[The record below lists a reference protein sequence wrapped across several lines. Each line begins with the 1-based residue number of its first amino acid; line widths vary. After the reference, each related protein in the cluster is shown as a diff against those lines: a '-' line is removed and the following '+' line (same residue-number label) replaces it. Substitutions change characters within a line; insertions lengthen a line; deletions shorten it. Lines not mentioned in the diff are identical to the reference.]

1 MQYVV
6 KRTGEKVVFDLSKI
20 RNAVARAGKA
30 TGEFDDAEADRLTR
44 IIAAQIP
51 DDIATVEQIQDLVEQ
66 TLMESRHHKTAKSY
80 ILYREQHRKL
90 RDLKRL
96 LDPRETIQKYLDKL
110 DWRVNENS
118 NTSYSLQGLNM
129 HLATSIVSRYWLNEV
144 YPPEVRD
151 AHVNG
156 EMYIHDLGYLAAY
169 CVGWDLK
176 DLLTRGLGGV
186 YGKVESRPA
195 RHFRSALGQMVN
207 FIFTMQGEAAGAQA
221 FSSVDTY
228 LAPFIRKDH
237 LSYDEVKQ
245 AVQEFVFNMNVP
257 TRAGFQSPFSNITL
271 DLHPHGLTAQEAA
284 IIGGQPQQETY
295 ADFQPEMDMFNR
307 AFAEVMLAGDS
318 KGRVFS
324 FPIPTYN
331 VTRDF
336 DWDNPV
342 YDPIFEMTA
351 KFGIPYWS
359 NFVNSDMSPDDARSM
374 CCRLRLDTRE
384 LRKRGGGLFAA
395 NPLTGSIGVVTIDM
409 PRIGYLSHS
418 KEELFD
424 RLGHIMDV
432 ARTSLEIRRKIIES
446 LTAAGLYPYSRHYL
460 DTVKQCHGTYWANH
474 FNTIGINGMNELL
487 LNFAGVA
494 ISDREGQHLALEI
507 MDFMLSKLETFQHE
521 SGQLYNLEATP
532 AESATY
538 VLAKQDKALYPDII
552 VANDEAVRDGADPY
566 YTNST
571 QLPVAFTT
579 DPFEALDLQ
588 DPLQTKYTGGTVV
601 HLFLG
606 ERLDSADQV
615 RQIVR
620 AITSNYHLPYFTLT
634 PTFSICPKH
643 GYVAGNHPY
652 CPRCDDELVIT
663 AQQNASTIE
672 PVSDV
677 TFSLG
682 PRP

>member
-1 MQYVV
+1 MRYVI
-6 KRTGEKVVFDLSKI
+6 KRTGEKVPFDPAKI
-20 RNAVARAGKA
+20 RIAITKAGKA
-30 TGEFDDAEADRLTR
+30 TKELDEAEPERLTR
-44 IIAAQIP
+44 IIVAQIP

-66 TLMESRHHKTAKSY
+66 TLMESRHHKTAKAY

-90 RDLKRL
+90 RDLRTL
-96 LDPRETIQKYLDKL
+96 LDPRETIQKYLEKL

-129 HLATSIVSRYWLNEV
+129 HLATSVVSRYWLNEV

-156 EMYIHDLGYLAAY
+156 DMYVHDLGYLAAY

-176 DLLTRGLGGV
+176 DLLMRGLGGV
-186 YGKVESRPA
+186 YGKVESKPA
-195 RHFRSALGQMVN
+195 KHFRSALGQMVN

-228 LAPFIRKDH
+228 LAPFIRYDH
-237 LSYDEVKQ
+237 LRYDEVKQ

-257 TRAGFQSPFSNITL
+257 TRSGFQSPFSNITL
-271 DLHPHGLTAQEAA
+271 DLHPHGETAREAA
-284 IIGGQPQQETY
+284 ILGGNPLPETY

-331 VTRDF
+331 ITRDF
-336 DWDNPV
+336 DWENPV

-359 NFVNSDMSPDDARSM
+359 NFVNSDMNPDDARSM

-384 LRKRGGGLFAA
+384 LRKRGGGLFAS
-395 NPLTGSIGVVTIDM
+395 NPLTGSIGVVTIDL
-409 PRIGYLSHS
+409 PRIGYLSHT
-418 KEELFD
+418 KEELLD
-424 RLGHIMDV
+424 RLSHVMDT
-432 ARTSLEIRRKIIES
+432 ARTSLEIKRKIIEN

-460 DTVKQCHGTYWANH
+460 KAVKQRNGQYWANH

-487 LNFAGVA
+487 LNFAGVTIA
-494 ISDREGQHLALEI
+494 EPEGQRLALEV
-507 MDFMLSKLETFQHE
+507 MDFMLGKLEEFQHE

-552 VANDEAVRDGADPY
+552 VANEEAVRNGADPY

-571 QLPVAFTT
+571 QLPVAYTT

-588 DPLQTKYTGGTVV
+588 DPLQVKYTGGTVV

-606 ERLDSADQV
+606 ERLESADQAK
-615 RQIVR
+615 QLVR
-620 AITSNYHLPYFTLT
+620 AVTNTYRLPYFTLT

-643 GYVAGNHPY
+643 GYIAGNHPY
-652 CPRCDDELVIT
+652 CPRCDEDLVT
-663 AQQNASTIE
+663 EAEKAAVGPASE
-672 PVSDV
+672 DV
-677 TFSLG
+677 PFATH
-682 PRP
+682 PAI

>member
-1 MQYVV
+1 MRYVI
-6 KRTGEKVVFDLSKI
+6 KRTGEKVPFDQAKI
-20 RNAVARAGKA
+20 RIAIAKAGKA
-30 TGEFDDAEADRLTR
+30 TKEFDDSESERLTR
-44 IIAAQIP
+44 IVVAQIS
-51 DDIATVEQIQDLVEQ
+51 DDIATVEQVQDLVEQ
-66 TLMESRHHKTAKSY
+66 TLMESRHHKTAKAY

-90 RDLKRL
+90 RDLKAL
-96 LDPRETIQKYLDKL
+96 LDPRETIQKYLEKL

-129 HLATSIVSRYWLNEV
+129 HLATSVVSRYWLNEI

-151 AHVNG
+151 AHVSG
-156 EMYIHDLGYLAAY
+156 DMYIHDLGYLAAY

-176 DLLTRGLGGV
+176 DLLIRGLGGV

-228 LAPFIRKDH
+228 LAPFIRYDH
-237 LSYDEVKQ
+237 LTYSEVKQ

-257 TRAGFQSPFSNITL
+257 TRSGFQSPFSNITL
-271 DLHPHGLTAQEAA
+271 DLHPHGQTAHEAA
-284 IIGGQPQQETY
+284 IIGGQPMPETY
-295 ADFQPEMDMFNR
+295 AEFQPEMDLFNR

-331 VTRDF
+331 ITKDF
-336 DWDNPV
+336 DWDNPN

-359 NFVNSDMSPDDARSM
+359 NFVNSDMDPDDARSM

-384 LRKRGGGLFAA
+384 LRKRGGGLFAS
-395 NPLTGSIGVVTIDM
+395 NPLTGSIGVVTIDL

-418 KEELFD
+418 NEELFE
-424 RLGHIMDV
+424 RLGHVMDL
-432 ARTSLEIRRKIIES
+432 ARTSLEIKRKVIET
-446 LTAAGLYPYSRHYL
+446 LTGAGLYPYSRHYL
-460 DTVKQCHGTYWANH
+460 DAVKQRNGAYWSNH

-487 LNFAGVA
+487 LNFKGVTIA
-494 ISDREGQHLALEI
+494 DPEGQHMALDI
-507 MDFMLSKLETFQHE
+507 MDYMLGRLKEFQHE

-538 VLAKQDKALYPDII
+538 VLAKQDKALYPDIV
-552 VANDEAVRDGADPY
+552 VANNEAVAGGADPY

-571 QLPVAFTT
+571 QLPVGYTT

-588 DPLQTKYTGGTVV
+588 DPLQVKYTGGTVV

-606 ERLDSADQV
+606 ERLESADQAKRLV
-615 RQIVR
+615 HAV
-620 AITSNYHLPYFTLT
+620 TDNYRLSYFTLT
-634 PTFSICPKH
+634 PTFSICPRH
-643 GYVAGNHPY
+643 GYIAGNHPF
-652 CPRCDDELVIT
+652 CPKCDEELI
-663 AQQNASTIE
+663 AAAHSENKEA
-672 PVSDV
+672 
-677 TFSLG
+677 
-682 PRP
+682 

>member
-1 MQYVV
+1 MRYVI
-6 KRTGEKVVFDLSKI
+6 KRTGEKVPFDQAKI
-20 RNAVARAGKA
+20 RIAITKAGKA
-30 TGEFDDAEADRLTR
+30 TKEFDETEPERLTR
-44 IIAAQIP
+44 IIVAQIP

-66 TLMESRHHKTAKSY
+66 TLMESRHHQTAKAY

-90 RDLKRL
+90 RDLKTL
-96 LDPRETIQKYLDKL
+96 LDPRETIQKYLEKL

-129 HLATSIVSRYWLNEV
+129 HLATSVVSRYWLNEV

-156 EMYIHDLGYLAAY
+156 DMYVHDLGYLAAY

-176 DLLTRGLGGV
+176 DLLLRGLGGV
-186 YGKVESRPA
+186 YGKVESKPA
-195 RHFRSALGQMVN
+195 KHFRSALGQMVN

-228 LAPFIRKDH
+228 LAPFIRYDR
-237 LSYDEVKQ
+237 LRYDEVKQ

-257 TRAGFQSPFSNITL
+257 TRSGFQSPFSNITL
-271 DLHPHGLTAQEAA
+271 DLRPHGATAGEAA
-284 IIGGQPQQETY
+284 IIGGKPVPETY

-307 AFAEVMLAGDS
+307 AFAEVMLAGDA

-331 VTRDF
+331 ITKDF
-336 DWDNPV
+336 DWQNPV

-359 NFVNSDMSPDDARSM
+359 NFVNSDMDPDDARSM
-374 CCRLRLDTRE
+374 CCRLRIDTRE
-384 LRKRGGGLFAA
+384 LRKRGGGLFAS
-395 NPLTGSIGVVTIDM
+395 NPLTGSIGVVTIDL

-418 KEELFD
+418 KDELFE
-424 RLGHIMDV
+424 RLSHVMDV
-432 ARTSLEIRRKIIES
+432 ARTSLEIKRKIIEN

-460 DTVKQCHGTYWANH
+460 DAVKQCNGFYWANH

-487 LNFAGVA
+487 LNFASVTIA
-494 ISDREGQHLALEI
+494 EPDGQRLALEI
-507 MDFMLSKLETFQHE
+507 MDFMLGKLEEFQHE

-538 VLAKQDKALYPDII
+538 VLAKQDKALYPDIL
-552 VANDEAVRDGADPY
+552 VANEEAVKNGADPY

-571 QLPVAFTT
+571 QLPVTYTT

-588 DPLQTKYTGGTVV
+588 DPLQVKYTGGTVV

-606 ERLDSADQV
+606 ERLESADQAK
-615 RQIVR
+615 QLVR
-620 AITSNYHLPYFTLT
+620 AVTNSYRLPYFTLT

-643 GYVAGNHPY
+643 GYINGNHPF
-652 CPRCDDELVIT
+652 CPKCDEELVVE
-663 AQQNASTIE
+663 AQKVAAGPASG
-672 PVSDV
+672 DV
-677 TFSLG
+677 PFAT
-682 PRP
+682 RPES

>member
-1 MQYVV
+1 MRYVI
-6 KRTGEKVVFDLSKI
+6 KRTGEKVEFDPAKI
-20 RNAVARAGKA
+20 HAAIAKAGKA
-30 TGEFDDAEADRLTR
+30 TKEFDEAEADRLTR
-44 IIAAQIP
+44 IIVAQIP

-66 TLMESRHHKTAKSY
+66 TLMESRHHKTAKAY

-90 RDLKRL
+90 RDLKTL
-96 LDPRETIQKYLDKL
+96 LDPRETIQKYLEKL

-129 HLATSIVSRYWLNEV
+129 HLATSVVSRYWLNEV

-151 AHVNG
+151 AHVG
-156 EMYIHDLGYLAAY
+156 GDLYIHDLGYLAAY

-176 DLLTRGLGGV
+176 DLLLRGLGGV
-186 YGKVESRPA
+186 YGKVESKPA
-195 RHFRSALGQMVN
+195 KHFRSALGQMVN

-228 LAPFIRKDH
+228 LAPFIRNDH
-237 LSYDEVKQ
+237 LRYDEVKQ

-257 TRAGFQSPFSNITL
+257 TRSGFQSPFSNITL
-271 DLHPHGLTAQEAA
+271 DLKPHGATAGEQA
-284 IIGGQPQQETY
+284 IIGGQPIDETY
-295 ADFQPEMDMFNR
+295 AEFQPEMDMFNR

-331 VTRDF
+331 ITRDF
-336 DWDNPV
+336 DWANPV

-359 NFVNSDMSPDDARSM
+359 NFVNSDMSPDDTRSM

-384 LRKRGGGLFAA
+384 LQKRGGGLFAA
-395 NPLTGSIGVVTIDM
+395 NPLTGSIGVVTIDL
-409 PRIGYLSHS
+409 PRIGYLSRS
-418 KEELFD
+418 KGELLE
-424 RLGHIMDV
+424 RLSHVMDV
-432 ARTSLEIRRKIIES
+432 ARTSLEIKRKIIEN

-460 DTVKQCHGTYWANH
+460 DGVKERNGTYWANH

-487 LNFAGVA
+487 LNFAGVTIA
-494 ISDREGQHLALEI
+494 DPEGQQLALEI
-507 MDFMLSKLETFQHE
+507 MDFMLSRLEQFQHE
-521 SGQLYNLEATP
+521 SGQLYNLEASP

-538 VLAKQDKALYPDII
+538 VLAKQDKALYPDIL
-552 VANDEAVRDGADPY
+552 VANEGAFRDGADPY

-571 QLPVAFTT
+571 QLPVGYTT
-579 DPFEALDLQ
+579 DAFEALDLQ
-588 DPLQTKYTGGTVV
+588 DPIQTKYTGGTVL

-606 ERLDSADQV
+606 ERLESADQAKQLV
-615 RQIVR
+615 QAV
-620 AITSNYHLPYFTLT
+620 TSSYRLPYFTLT

-643 GYVAGNHPY
+643 GYIAGNHPF
-652 CPRCDDELVIT
+652 CPLCDEELIAE
-663 AQQNASTIE
+663 AQNSAAH
-672 PVSDV
+672 PVSKDIPFA
-677 TFSLG
+677 TG
-682 PRP
+682 RER

>member
-1 MQYVV
+1 MRYVI
-6 KRTGEKVVFDLSKI
+6 KRTGEKVPFDPAKI
-20 RNAVARAGKA
+20 RIAIMKAGKA
-30 TGEFDDAEADRLTR
+30 TEELDEAEPERLTR

-66 TLMESRHHKTAKSY
+66 TLMESRHHKTAKAY

-90 RDLKRL
+90 RDLRTL
-96 LDPRETIQKYLDKL
+96 LDPRETIQKYLEKL

-129 HLATSIVSRYWLNEV
+129 HLATSVVSRYWLNEV

-156 EMYIHDLGYLAAY
+156 DMYVHDLGYLAAY

-176 DLLTRGLGGV
+176 DLLMRGLGGV
-186 YGKVESRPA
+186 YGKVESKPA
-195 RHFRSALGQMVN
+195 KHFRSALGQMVN

-228 LAPFIRKDH
+228 LAPFIRYDH
-237 LSYDEVKQ
+237 LRYDEVKQ

-257 TRAGFQSPFSNITL
+257 TRSGFQSPFSNITL
-271 DLHPHGLTAQEAA
+271 DLHPHGETAREAA
-284 IIGGQPQQETY
+284 ILGGEPLPETY

-331 VTRDF
+331 ITRDF
-336 DWDNPV
+336 DWENPV

-359 NFVNSDMSPDDARSM
+359 NFVNSDMNPDDARSM

-384 LRKRGGGLFAA
+384 LRKRGGGLFAS
-395 NPLTGSIGVVTIDM
+395 NPLTGSIGVVTVDL
-409 PRIGYLSHS
+409 PRIGYLSHT
-418 KEELFD
+418 KEELLD
-424 RLGHIMDV
+424 RLSHVMNT
-432 ARTSLEIRRKIIES
+432 ARTSLEIKRKIIEN

-460 DTVKQCHGTYWANH
+460 DGVKQRNGQYWANH
-474 FNTIGINGMNELL
+474 FNTIGVNGMNELL
-487 LNFAGVA
+487 LNFAGVT
-494 ISDREGQHLALEI
+494 IGDSEGQRLALEI
-507 MDFMLSKLETFQHE
+507 MDFMLDKLEEFQHE

-552 VANDEAVRDGADPY
+552 VANEEAVRDGADPY

-571 QLPVAFTT
+571 QLPVAYTT

-588 DPLQTKYTGGTVV
+588 DPLQVKYTGGTVV

-606 ERLDSADQV
+606 ERLESADQAK
-615 RQIVR
+615 QLVR
-620 AITSNYHLPYFTLT
+620 AVTNSYRLPYFTLT

-643 GYVAGNHPY
+643 GYIAGGHPF
-652 CPRCDDELVIT
+652 CPRCDENLV
-663 AQQNASTIE
+663 AEVQKAALGSTSE
-672 PVSDV
+672 DV
-677 TFSLG
+677 PFATH
-682 PRP
+682 PET

>member
-1 MQYVV
+1 MRYVI
-6 KRTGEKVVFDLSKI
+6 KRTGEKVPFDPAKI
-20 RNAVARAGKA
+20 RIAITKAGKA
-30 TGEFDDAEADRLTR
+30 TEELGEAEPERLTR
-44 IIAAQIP
+44 IIVAQIP

-66 TLMESRHHKTAKSY
+66 TLMESRHHKTAKAY

-90 RDLKRL
+90 RDLRTL
-96 LDPRETIQKYLDKL
+96 LDPRETIQKYLEKL

-129 HLATSIVSRYWLNEV
+129 HLATSVVSRYWLNEV

-156 EMYIHDLGYLAAY
+156 DLYIHDLGYLAAY

-176 DLLTRGLGGV
+176 DLLMRGLGGV
-186 YGKVESRPA
+186 YGKVESKPA
-195 RHFRSALGQMVN
+195 KHFRSALGQMVN

-228 LAPFIRKDH
+228 LAPFIRYDH
-237 LSYDEVKQ
+237 LRYDEVKQ

-257 TRAGFQSPFSNITL
+257 TRSGFQSPFSNITL
-271 DLHPHGLTAQEAA
+271 DLHPHGATAREAA
-284 IIGGQPQQETY
+284 ILGGEPLPETY

-331 VTRDF
+331 ITRDF
-336 DWDNPV
+336 DWENPV

-359 NFVNSDMSPDDARSM
+359 NFVNSDMNPDDARSM

-384 LRKRGGGLFAA
+384 LRKRGGGLFAS
-395 NPLTGSIGVVTIDM
+395 NPLTGSIGVVTVDL
-409 PRIGYLSHS
+409 PRIGYLSHT
-418 KEELFD
+418 KEELLD
-424 RLGHIMDV
+424 RLAHVMDV
-432 ARTSLEIRRKIIES
+432 ARTSLEIKRKIIEN

-460 DTVKQCHGTYWANH
+460 DAVKQRNGQYWANH

-487 LNFAGVA
+487 LNFAGVTIGDA
-494 ISDREGQHLALEI
+494 EGQRLALEI
-507 MDFMLSKLETFQHE
+507 MDFMLGKLEEFQHE

-552 VANDEAVRDGADPY
+552 VANEEAVRGGADPY

-571 QLPVAFTT
+571 QLPVAYTT

-588 DPLQTKYTGGTVV
+588 DPLQVKYTGGTVV

-606 ERLDSADQV
+606 ERLESADQAK
-615 RQIVR
+615 QLVR
-620 AITSNYHLPYFTLT
+620 AVTNSYRLPYFTLT

-643 GYVAGNHPY
+643 GYIAGNHPY
-652 CPRCDDELVIT
+652 CPRCDEDLVAE
-663 AQQNASTIE
+663 AQKAASGSTSE
-672 PVSDV
+672 DV
-677 TFSLG
+677 PFAT
-682 PRP
+682 RPDI

>member
-1 MQYVV
+1 MRYVI
-6 KRTGEKVVFDLSKI
+6 KRTGEKVPFDQAKI
-20 RNAVARAGKA
+20 CIAITKAGKA
-30 TGEFDDAEADRLTR
+30 TKEFDETEPERLTR
-44 IIAAQIP
+44 IIVAQIP

-66 TLMESRHHKTAKSY
+66 TLMESRHHKTAKAY

-90 RDLKRL
+90 RDLKTL
-96 LDPRETIQKYLDKL
+96 LDPRATIQKYLEKL

-129 HLATSIVSRYWLNEV
+129 HLATSVVSRYWLNEV

-156 EMYIHDLGYLAAY
+156 DMYVHDLGYLAAY

-176 DLLTRGLGGV
+176 DLLLRGLGGV
-186 YGKVESRPA
+186 YGKVESKPA
-195 RHFRSALGQMVN
+195 KHFRSALGQMVN

-228 LAPFIRKDH
+228 LAPFIRYDR
-237 LSYDEVKQ
+237 LRYDEVKQ

-257 TRAGFQSPFSNITL
+257 TRSGFQSPFSNITL
-271 DLHPHGLTAQEAA
+271 DLRPHGATASEAA
-284 IIGGQPQQETY
+284 IIGGKPVPETY

-307 AFAEVMLAGDS
+307 AFAEVMLAGDA

-331 VTRDF
+331 ITKDF
-336 DWDNPV
+336 DWENPV

-359 NFVNSDMSPDDARSM
+359 NFVNSDMDPDDARSM

-384 LRKRGGGLFAA
+384 LRKRGGGLFAS
-395 NPLTGSIGVVTIDM
+395 NPLTGSIGVVTIDL

-418 KEELFD
+418 KDELFD
-424 RLGHIMDV
+424 RLSRVMDV
-432 ARTSLEIRRKIIES
+432 ARTSLEIKRKIIEN

-460 DTVKQCHGTYWANH
+460 DAVKQCNGFYWANH

-487 LNFAGVA
+487 LNFASVTIAEPDG
-494 ISDREGQHLALEI
+494 RRLALEI
-507 MDFMLSKLETFQHE
+507 MDFMLGRLEEFQHE

-538 VLAKQDKALYPDII
+538 VLAKQDKALYPDIL
-552 VANDEAVRDGADPY
+552 VANEEAVKNGGDPY

-571 QLPVAFTT
+571 QLPVAYTT

-588 DPLQTKYTGGTVV
+588 DPLQVKYTGGTVV

-606 ERLDSADQV
+606 ERLESADQAK
-615 RQIVR
+615 QLVR
-620 AITSNYHLPYFTLT
+620 AVTNSYRLPYFTLT

-643 GYVAGNHPY
+643 GYINGNHPF
-652 CPRCDDELVIT
+652 CPKCDEELVVE
-663 AQQNASTIE
+663 AQKVAAGPASGD
-672 PVSDV
+672 VSFA
-677 TFSLG
+677 THPES
-682 PRP
+682 

>member
-1 MQYVV
+1 MRYVI
-6 KRTGEKVVFDLSKI
+6 KRTGQKVPFDQDKI
-20 RNAVARAGKA
+20 RIAITKASRA
-30 TGEFDDAEADRLTR
+30 TNEFDDAEAERLTR
-44 IIAAQIP
+44 IIVVQIP

-66 TLMESRHHKTAKSY
+66 TLMESRHHKTAKAY

-90 RDLKRL
+90 RDLKSL
-96 LDPRETIQKYLDKL
+96 LDPRETIQKYLEKL

-129 HLATSIVSRYWLNEV
+129 HLATSVVSRYWLNEV

-156 EMYIHDLGYLAAY
+156 DLYIHDLGYLAAY

-176 DLLTRGLGGV
+176 DLLMRGLGGV
-186 YGKVESRPA
+186 YGKVESKPA

-228 LAPFIRKDH
+228 LAPFIRYDG
-237 LSYDEVKQ
+237 LGYDEVKQ

-257 TRAGFQSPFSNITL
+257 TRSGFQSPFSNITL
-271 DLHPHGLTAQEAA
+271 DLKPHGATAGEQS
-284 IIGGQPQQETY
+284 IVGGRAVPETY

-318 KGRVFS
+318 RGRVFS

-331 VTRDF
+331 ITRDF
-336 DWDNPV
+336 DWENPV

-374 CCRLRLDTRE
+374 CCRLRLDTRQ
-384 LRKRGGGLFAA
+384 LQKRGGGLFAA
-395 NPLTGSIGVVTIDM
+395 NPLTGSIGVVTIDL

-418 KEELFD
+418 KEELFE
-424 RLGHIMDV
+424 RLSHIMDV
-432 ARTSLEIRRKIIES
+432 ARTSLEIKRKIIEN

-460 DTVKQCHGTYWANH
+460 DAVKERNGAYWANH
-474 FNTIGINGMNELL
+474 FNTIGLNGMNELL
-487 LNFAGVA
+487 LNFSGVSIA
-494 ISDREGQHLALEI
+494 QPDGQHLALEL
-507 MDFMLSKLETFQHE
+507 MDFMLGRLEEFQHE

-538 VLAKQDKALYPDII
+538 VLAKQDKALYPDIV
-552 VANDEAVRDGADPY
+552 VANEEAFQSGADPY

-571 QLPVAFTT
+571 QLPVGYTT

-588 DPLQTKYTGGTVV
+588 DPLQVKYTGGTVV

-606 ERLDSADQV
+606 ERLESADQAK
-615 RQIVR
+615 RLVR
-620 AITSNYHLPYFTLT
+620 AVTDNYRLPYFTLT
-634 PTFSICPKH
+634 PTFSICPRH
-643 GYVAGNHPY
+643 GYIAGNHPF
-652 CPRCDDELVIT
+652 CPRCDEELA
-663 AQQNASTIE
+663 AQASTPGPDDVPCLTHVE
-672 PVSDV
+672 P
-677 TFSLG
+677 
-682 PRP
+682 

>member
-1 MQYVV
+1 MRYVI
-6 KRTGEKVVFDLSKI
+6 KRTGEKVPFDQAKI
-20 RNAVARAGKA
+20 RIAITKAGKA
-30 TGEFDDAEADRLTR
+30 TKEFDESEPERLTR
-44 IIAAQIP
+44 IIVAQIP

-66 TLMESRHHKTAKSY
+66 TLMESRHHKTAKAY

-90 RDLKRL
+90 RDLKTL
-96 LDPRETIQKYLDKL
+96 LDPRETIQKYLEKL
-110 DWRVNENS
+110 DWRINENS

-129 HLATSIVSRYWLNEV
+129 HLATSVVSRYWLNEV

-151 AHVNG
+151 AHVG
-156 EMYIHDLGYLAAY
+156 GDMYVHDLGYLAAY

-176 DLLTRGLGGV
+176 DLLLRGLGGV
-186 YGKVESRPA
+186 YGKVESKPA
-195 RHFRSALGQMVN
+195 KHFRSALGQMVN

-228 LAPFIRKDH
+228 LAPFIRYDH
-237 LSYDEVKQ
+237 LRYDEVKQ

-257 TRAGFQSPFSNITL
+257 TRSGFQSPFSNITL
-271 DLHPHGLTAQEAA
+271 DLHPQGATAGEEA
-284 IIGGQPQQETY
+284 IIGGKPVPETY

-307 AFAEVMLAGDS
+307 AFAEVMLAGDA

-331 VTRDF
+331 ITKDF
-336 DWDNPV
+336 DWQNPV

-359 NFVNSDMSPDDARSM
+359 NFVNSDMDPDDARSM

-384 LRKRGGGLFAA
+384 LRKRGGGLFAS
-395 NPLTGSIGVVTIDM
+395 NPLTGSIGVVTIDL

-418 KEELFD
+418 KDELFE
-424 RLGHIMDV
+424 RLSHVMDV
-432 ARTSLEIRRKIIES
+432 ARTSLEIKRKIIEN

-460 DTVKQCHGTYWANH
+460 DAVKQRNGFYWANH

-487 LNFAGVA
+487 LNFAGVTIA
-494 ISDREGQHLALEI
+494 EPVGQRLALEI
-507 MDFMLSKLETFQHE
+507 MDFMLSKLKEFQHE

-538 VLAKQDKALYPDII
+538 VLAKQDKALYPDIL
-552 VANDEAVRDGADPY
+552 VANEEAVKNGADPY

-571 QLPVAFTT
+571 QLPVAYTT

-588 DPLQTKYTGGTVV
+588 DPLQVKYTGGTVV

-606 ERLDSADQV
+606 ERLESADQAKQLV
-615 RQIVR
+615 RSVTNSYR
-620 AITSNYHLPYFTLT
+620 LPYFTLT

-643 GYVAGNHPY
+643 GYIAGNHPF
-652 CPRCDDELVIT
+652 CPKCDEELVVE
-663 AQQNASTIE
+663 AQKVAAS
-672 PVSDV
+672 PASGDV
-677 TFSLG
+677 PFAT
-682 PRP
+682 RPER

>member
-1 MQYVV
+1 MQYVI
-6 KRTGEKVVFDLSKI
+6 KRTGEKVPFDQAKI
-20 RNAVARAGKA
+20 RMAITKAGKA
-30 TGEFDDAEADRLTR
+30 TKELDETEPERLTR
-44 IIAAQIP
+44 IIVAQIV

-66 TLMESRHHKTAKSY
+66 TLMESRHHKTAKAY

-90 RDLKRL
+90 RDLKTL
-96 LDPRETIQKYLDKL
+96 LDPRETIQKYLEKL

-129 HLATSIVSRYWLNEV
+129 HLATSVVSRYWLNEV

-151 AHVNG
+151 AHVSG
-156 EMYIHDLGYLAAY
+156 DMYVHDLGYLAAY

-176 DLLTRGLGGV
+176 DLLLRGLGGV
-186 YGKVESRPA
+186 YGKVESKPA
-195 RHFRSALGQMVN
+195 KHFRSALGQMVN

-228 LAPFIRKDH
+228 LAPFIRYDR
-237 LSYDEVKQ
+237 LRYDEVKQ

-257 TRAGFQSPFSNITL
+257 TRSGFQSPFSNITL
-271 DLHPHGLTAQEAA
+271 DLRPHGATAGEEA
-284 IIGGQPQQETY
+284 IIGGKPVPETY

-307 AFAEVMLAGDS
+307 AFAEVMLAGNA

-331 VTRDF
+331 ITKDF
-336 DWDNPV
+336 DWQNPV

-359 NFVNSDMSPDDARSM
+359 NFVNSDMDPDDARSM

-384 LRKRGGGLFAA
+384 LQKRGGGLFAS
-395 NPLTGSIGVVTIDM
+395 NPLTGSIGVVTIDL

-418 KEELFD
+418 KDELFE
-424 RLGHIMDV
+424 RLSRVMDV
-432 ARTSLEIRRKIIES
+432 ARTSLEIKRKIIEN

-460 DTVKQCHGTYWANH
+460 DAVKQRNGLYWANH

-487 LNFAGVA
+487 LNFASVTIAEPDG
-494 ISDREGQHLALEI
+494 RRLALEI
-507 MDFMLSKLETFQHE
+507 MDFMLGKLEEFQHE

-538 VLAKQDKALYPDII
+538 VLAKQDKALYPDIL
-552 VANDEAVRDGADPY
+552 VANEEAVKNGADPY

-571 QLPVAFTT
+571 QLPVAYTT

-588 DPLQTKYTGGTVV
+588 DPLQVKYTGGTVV

-606 ERLDSADQV
+606 ERLESADQAKQLV
-615 RQIVR
+615 RSVTNSYR
-620 AITSNYHLPYFTLT
+620 LPYFTLT

-643 GYVAGNHPY
+643 GYIAGNHPF
-652 CPRCDDELVIT
+652 CPKCDEELVVE
-663 AQQNASTIE
+663 AQKVAAGPASG
-672 PVSDV
+672 DV
-677 TFSLG
+677 PFATRLE
-682 PRP
+682 R

>member
-1 MQYVV
+1 MQYVI
-6 KRTGEKVVFDLSKI
+6 KRTGEKVLFDQAKI
-20 RNAVARAGKA
+20 RIAIMKAGKA
-30 TGEFDDAEADRLTR
+30 TKEFDETEPDRLTR
-44 IIAAQIP
+44 IIVAQIP

-66 TLMESRHHKTAKSY
+66 TLMESRHHKTAKAY

-90 RDLKRL
+90 RDLKTL
-96 LDPRETIQKYLDKL
+96 LDPRETIQKYLEKL

-129 HLATSIVSRYWLNEV
+129 HLATSVVSRYWLNEV

-151 AHVNG
+151 AHVG
-156 EMYIHDLGYLAAY
+156 GDIYVHDLGYLAAY

-176 DLLTRGLGGV
+176 DLLLRGLGGV
-186 YGKVESRPA
+186 YGKVESKPA
-195 RHFRSALGQMVN
+195 KHFRSALGQMVN

-228 LAPFIRKDH
+228 LAPFIRYDR
-237 LSYDEVKQ
+237 LNYDEVKQ

-257 TRAGFQSPFSNITL
+257 TRSGFQSPFSNITL
-271 DLHPHGLTAQEAA
+271 DLRPHGATAGEEA
-284 IIGGQPQQETY
+284 IIGGKPVPETY

-307 AFAEVMLAGDS
+307 AFAEVMLAGDA

-331 VTRDF
+331 ITKDF
-336 DWDNPV
+336 DWQNLV

-359 NFVNSDMSPDDARSM
+359 NFVNSDMDPDDARSM

-395 NPLTGSIGVVTIDM
+395 NPLTGSIGVVTIDL

-418 KEELFD
+418 RDELFG
-424 RLGHIMDV
+424 RLSHVMDV
-432 ARTSLEIRRKIIES
+432 ARTSLEIKRKIIEN

-460 DTVKQCHGTYWANH
+460 DAVKQCNGSYWANH
-474 FNTIGINGMNELL
+474 FNTIGVNGMNELL
-487 LNFAGVA
+487 LNFAGVTIA
-494 ISDREGQHLALEI
+494 EPDGQRLALEI
-507 MDFMLSKLETFQHE
+507 VDFMLGKLEEFQHA

-538 VLAKQDKALYPDII
+538 VLAKQDKALYPGII
-552 VANDEAVRDGADPY
+552 VANEEAVKNGADPY

-571 QLPVAFTT
+571 QLPVTYTT

-588 DPLQTKYTGGTVV
+588 DPLQVKYTGGTVV

-606 ERLDSADQV
+606 ERLESADQA
-615 RQIVR
+615 RQLVR
-620 AITSNYHLPYFTLT
+620 AVTNSYRLPYFTLT
-634 PTFSICPKH
+634 PTFSVCPKH
-643 GYVAGNHPY
+643 GYIAGNHPF
-652 CPRCDDELVIT
+652 CPRCDEDLAFE
-663 AQQNASTIE
+663 AQKVAAGPASE
-672 PVSDV
+672 DV
-677 TFSLG
+677 PFAT
-682 PRP
+682 RPGS

>member
-1 MQYVV
+1 MRYVI
-6 KRTGEKVVFDLSKI
+6 KRTGEKVPFDPAKI
-20 RNAVARAGKA
+20 RVAIAKAGKA
-30 TGEFDDAEADRLTR
+30 TGELDEAEPERLTR
-44 IIAAQIP
+44 IVVAQIP

-66 TLMESRHHKTAKSY
+66 TLMESRHHKTAKAY

-90 RDLKRL
+90 RDLKTL
-96 LDPRETIQKYLDKL
+96 LDPRETIQKYLEKL

-129 HLATSIVSRYWLNEV
+129 HLATSVVSRYWLNEV

-156 EMYIHDLGYLAAY
+156 DMYVHDLGYLAAY

-176 DLLTRGLGGV
+176 DLLVRGLGGV
-186 YGKVESRPA
+186 YGKVESKPA
-195 RHFRSALGQMVN
+195 KHFRSALGQMVN

-228 LAPFIRKDH
+228 LAPFIRCDR
-237 LSYDEVKQ
+237 LRYDEVKQ

-257 TRAGFQSPFSNITL
+257 TRSGFQSPFSNITL
-271 DLHPHGLTAQEAA
+271 DLHPHGETAREAA
-284 IIGGQPQQETY
+284 IVGGVPLQETY

-331 VTRDF
+331 ITRDF
-336 DWDNPV
+336 DWENPV

-359 NFVNSDMSPDDARSM
+359 NFVNSSMNPDDARSM

-384 LRKRGGGLFAA
+384 LRKRGGGLFAS
-395 NPLTGSIGVVTIDM
+395 NPLTGSIGVVTIDL
-409 PRIGYLSHS
+409 PRIGYLSHTR
-418 KEELFD
+418 EELLE
-424 RLGHIMDV
+424 RLSSIMNI
-432 ARTSLEIRRKIIES
+432 ARTSLEIKRKIIEN

-460 DTVKQCHGTYWANH
+460 DAVKQRNGQYWANH

-487 LNFAGVA
+487 LNFAGVTIA
-494 ISDREGQHLALEI
+494 DPEGQKLALEI
-507 MDFMLSKLETFQHE
+507 MDFMLSRLEEFQHE

-552 VANDEAVRDGADPY
+552 VANEEAVRDGADPY

-571 QLPVAFTT
+571 QLPVAYTT

-588 DPLQTKYTGGTVV
+588 DPLQVKYTGGTVV

-606 ERLDSADQV
+606 ERLESADQA
-615 RQIVR
+615 RQLVR
-620 AITSNYHLPYFTLT
+620 AVTSNYRLPYFTLT

-643 GYVAGNHPY
+643 GYIAGNHPY
-652 CPRCDDELVIT
+652 CPKCDEDLIAEAQKPATVPDSGDVPLVTRPEL
-663 AQQNASTIE
+663 
-672 PVSDV
+672 
-677 TFSLG
+677 
-682 PRP
+682 

>member
-1 MQYVV
+1 MQYVI
-6 KRTGEKVVFDLSKI
+6 KRTGEKVLFDQAKI
-20 RNAVARAGKA
+20 RIAITKAGKA
-30 TGEFDDAEADRLTR
+30 TKEFDETEPERLTR
-44 IIAAQIP
+44 IIVAQIP

-66 TLMESRHHKTAKSY
+66 TLMESRHHKTAKAY

-90 RDLKRL
+90 RDLKTL
-96 LDPRETIQKYLDKL
+96 LDPRETIQKYLEKL

-129 HLATSIVSRYWLNEV
+129 HLATSVVSRYWLNEV

-151 AHVNG
+151 AHVSG
-156 EMYIHDLGYLAAY
+156 DMYIHDLGYLAAY

-176 DLLTRGLGGV
+176 DLLLRGLGGV
-186 YGKVESRPA
+186 YGKVESKPA
-195 RHFRSALGQMVN
+195 KHFRSALGQMVN

-228 LAPFIRKDH
+228 LAPFIRYDH
-237 LSYDEVKQ
+237 LRYDEVKQ

-257 TRAGFQSPFSNITL
+257 TRSGFQSPFSNITL
-271 DLHPHGLTAQEAA
+271 DLHPHGATAGEAA
-284 IIGGQPQQETY
+284 IIGGKPVSDTY

-307 AFAEVMLAGDS
+307 AFAEVMLAGDAR
-318 KGRVFS
+318 GRVFS

-331 VTRDF
+331 ITKDF
-336 DWDNPV
+336 DWQNPV

-359 NFVNSDMSPDDARSM
+359 NFVNSDMDPDDARSM

-384 LRKRGGGLFAA
+384 LQKRGGGLFAS
-395 NPLTGSIGVVTIDM
+395 NPLTGSIGVVTIDL

-418 KEELFD
+418 KDELFE
-424 RLGHIMDV
+424 RLSHVMDV
-432 ARTSLEIRRKIIES
+432 ARTSLEIKRKIIEN

-460 DTVKQCHGTYWANH
+460 DAVKQRNGLYWANH

-487 LNFAGVA
+487 LNFASVTIAEPDG
-494 ISDREGQHLALEI
+494 RRLALEI
-507 MDFMLSKLETFQHE
+507 MDFMLGKLEEFQHE

-538 VLAKQDKALYPDII
+538 VLAKQDKALYPDIL
-552 VANDEAVRDGADPY
+552 VANEEAVKNGGDPY

-571 QLPVAFTT
+571 QLPVAYTT

-588 DPLQTKYTGGTVV
+588 DPLQVKYTGGTVV

-606 ERLDSADQV
+606 ERLESADQAK
-615 RQIVR
+615 QLVR
-620 AITSNYHLPYFTLT
+620 AVTNSYRLPYFTLT

-643 GYVAGNHPY
+643 GYINGNHPF
-652 CPRCDDELVIT
+652 CPKCDEELVVE
-663 AQQNASTIE
+663 AQKVAAGPASGD
-672 PVSDV
+672 VSFA
-677 TFSLG
+677 T
-682 PRP
+682 RPES

>member
-1 MQYVV
+1 MRYVI
-6 KRTGEKVVFDLSKI
+6 KRTGEKVPFDQAKI
-20 RNAVARAGKA
+20 RIAIAKAGKA
-30 TGEFDDAEADRLTR
+30 TKEFDDSESERLTR
-44 IIAAQIP
+44 IVVAQIS
-51 DDIATVEQIQDLVEQ
+51 DDIATVEQVQDLVEQ
-66 TLMESRHHKTAKSY
+66 TLMESRHHKTAKAY

-90 RDLKRL
+90 RDLKAL
-96 LDPRETIQKYLDKL
+96 LDPRETIQKYLEKL

-129 HLATSIVSRYWLNEV
+129 HLATSVVSRYWLNEI

-151 AHVNG
+151 AHVSG
-156 EMYIHDLGYLAAY
+156 DMYIHDLGYLAAY

-176 DLLTRGLGGV
+176 DLLIRGLGGV

-228 LAPFIRKDH
+228 LAPFIRYDH
-237 LSYDEVKQ
+237 LTYSEVKQ

-257 TRAGFQSPFSNITL
+257 TRSGFQSPFSNITL
-271 DLHPHGLTAQEAA
+271 DLHPHGQTAHEAA
-284 IIGGQPQQETY
+284 IIGGQPMPETY
-295 ADFQPEMDMFNR
+295 AEFQPEMDLFNR

-331 VTRDF
+331 ITKDF
-336 DWDNPV
+336 DWDNPN

-359 NFVNSDMSPDDARSM
+359 NFVNSDMDPDDARSM

-384 LRKRGGGLFAA
+384 LRKRGGGLFAS
-395 NPLTGSIGVVTIDM
+395 NPLTGSIGVVTIDL

-418 KEELFD
+418 NEELFE
-424 RLGHIMDV
+424 RLGHVMDL
-432 ARTSLEIRRKIIES
+432 ARTSLEIKRKVIET
-446 LTAAGLYPYSRHYL
+446 LTGAGLYPYSRHYL
-460 DTVKQCHGTYWANH
+460 DAVKQRNGAYWSNH

-487 LNFAGVA
+487 LNFKGVTIA
-494 ISDREGQHLALEI
+494 DPEGQHMALDI
-507 MDFMLSKLETFQHE
+507 MDYMLGRLKEFQHE

-538 VLAKQDKALYPDII
+538 VLAKQDKALYPDIV
-552 VANDEAVRDGADPY
+552 VANNEAVAGGADPY

-571 QLPVAFTT
+571 QLPVGYTT

-588 DPLQTKYTGGTVV
+588 DPLQVKYTGGTVV

-606 ERLDSADQV
+606 ERLESADQAKRLV
-615 RQIVR
+615 HAV
-620 AITSNYHLPYFTLT
+620 TDNYRLSYFTLT
-634 PTFSICPKH
+634 PTFSICPRH
-643 GYVAGNHPY
+643 GYIAGNHPF
-652 CPRCDDELVIT
+652 CPKCDEELIAAAHSENKET
-663 AQQNASTIE
+663 
-672 PVSDV
+672 
-677 TFSLG
+677 
-682 PRP
+682 

>member
-1 MQYVV
+1 MRYVI
-6 KRTGEKVVFDLSKI
+6 KRTGEKVEFDPMKI
-20 RNAVARAGKA
+20 RSAVAKAGRATK
-30 TGEFDDAEADRLTR
+30 EFDEAESDRLTR
-44 IIAAQIP
+44 IIVAQIP

-66 TLMESRHHKTAKSY
+66 TLMESRHHKTAKAY

-90 RDLKRL
+90 RDLKSL
-96 LDPRETIQKYLDKL
+96 LDPRETIQKYLEKL

-129 HLATSIVSRYWLNEV
+129 HLATSVVSRYWLNEV
-144 YPPEVRD
+144 YPPEVRN
-151 AHVNG
+151 AHVSG
-156 EMYIHDLGYLAAY
+156 ELYIHDLGYLAAY

-176 DLLTRGLGGV
+176 DLLLRGLGGV
-186 YGKVESRPA
+186 YGKVESKPA
-195 RHFRSALGQMVN
+195 KHFRSALGQMVN

-228 LAPFIRKDH
+228 LAPFIRNDH
-237 LSYDEVKQ
+237 LRYDEVKQ

-257 TRAGFQSPFSNITL
+257 TRSGFQSPFSNITL
-271 DLHPHGLTAQEAA
+271 DLKPHGATAGEQAV
-284 IIGGQPQQETY
+284 IGGEPIQETY
-295 ADFQPEMDMFNR
+295 ADFQLEMDMFNR
-307 AFAEVMLAGDS
+307 AFAEVMLAGDA

-331 VTRDF
+331 ITKDF
-336 DWDNPV
+336 DWNNPV

-359 NFVNSDMSPDDARSM
+359 NFVNSDMSPDDTRSM

-384 LRKRGGGLFAA
+384 LQKRGGGLFAA
-395 NPLTGSIGVVTIDM
+395 NPLTGSIGVVTIDL

-418 KEELFD
+418 KGELLD
-424 RLGHIMDV
+424 RLSHVMDV
-432 ARTSLEIRRKIIES
+432 ARTSLEIKRKIIEN

-460 DTVKQCHGTYWANH
+460 DAVKERNGTYWANH

-487 LNFAGVA
+487 LNFAGVTVA
-494 ISDREGQHLALEI
+494 ETEGQQLALEI
-507 MDFMLSKLETFQHE
+507 MDFMLGRLEQFQHE
-521 SGQLYNLEATP
+521 SGQLYNLEASP

-552 VANDEAVRDGADPY
+552 VANEGAFRDGADPY

-571 QLPVAFTT
+571 QLPVAYTT

-588 DPLQTKYTGGTVV
+588 DPIQTKYTGGTVL

-606 ERLDSADQV
+606 ERLESADQAK
-615 RQIVR
+615 QLVR
-620 AITSNYHLPYFTLT
+620 AVTSSYRLPYFTLT

-643 GYVAGNHPY
+643 GYIAGNHPF
-652 CPRCDDELVIT
+652 CPVCDDELIAE
-663 AQQNASTIE
+663 AQKSAAR
-672 PVSDV
+672 PVSEDIP
-677 TFSLG
+677 FAAH
-682 PRP
+682 PER

>member
-1 MQYVV
+1 MRYVI
-6 KRTGEKVVFDLSKI
+6 KRTGEKVLFDPAKI
-20 RNAVARAGKA
+20 QIAITKAGKA
-30 TGEFDDAEADRLTR
+30 TKEMDETEPERLTR
-44 IIAAQIP
+44 IIVAQIP

-66 TLMESRHHKTAKSY
+66 TLMESRHHKTAKAY

-90 RDLKRL
+90 RDLRTL
-96 LDPRETIQKYLDKL
+96 LDPRETIQKYLEKL

-129 HLATSIVSRYWLNEV
+129 HLATSVVSRYWLNEI

-156 EMYIHDLGYLAAY
+156 DMYVHDLGYLAAY

-176 DLLTRGLGGV
+176 DLLMRGLGGV
-186 YGKVESRPA
+186 YGKVESKPA
-195 RHFRSALGQMVN
+195 KHFRSALGQMVN

-228 LAPFIRKDH
+228 LAPFIRYDH
-237 LSYDEVKQ
+237 LRYDEVKQ

-257 TRAGFQSPFSNITL
+257 TRSGFQSPFSNITL
-271 DLHPHGLTAQEAA
+271 DLHPHGETAREAA
-284 IIGGQPQQETY
+284 IIGGVPLPETY

-331 VTRDF
+331 ITKDF
-336 DWDNPV
+336 DWGNPV

-359 NFVNSDMSPDDARSM
+359 NFVNSDMNPDDARSM

-384 LRKRGGGLFAA
+384 LRKRGGGLFAS
-395 NPLTGSIGVVTIDM
+395 NPLTGSIGVVTIDL
-409 PRIGYLSHS
+409 PRIGYLSHTR
-418 KEELFD
+418 EELLD
-424 RLGHIMDV
+424 RLSHVMDT
-432 ARTSLEIRRKIIES
+432 ARTSLEIKRKIIEN

-460 DTVKQCHGTYWANH
+460 DAVKQRNGQYWANH

-487 LNFAGVA
+487 LNFAGITIA
-494 ISDREGQHLALEI
+494 EPEGQRLALEV
-507 MDFMLSKLETFQHE
+507 MDFMLGKLEEFQHE

-552 VANDEAVRDGADPY
+552 VANEEAVQNGADPY

-571 QLPVAFTT
+571 QLPVAYTT

-588 DPLQTKYTGGTVV
+588 DPLQVKYTGGTVV

-606 ERLDSADQV
+606 ERLESADQAK
-615 RQIVR
+615 QLVR
-620 AITSNYHLPYFTLT
+620 AVTNTYRLPYFTLT

-643 GYVAGNHPY
+643 GYLAGNHPY
-652 CPRCDDELVIT
+652 CPRCDEDLVAE
-663 AQQNASTIE
+663 AQKAAAGPASE
-672 PVSDV
+672 DV
-677 TFSLG
+677 PFAT
-682 PRP
+682 RPDV

>member
-1 MQYVV
+1 MRYVI
-6 KRTGEKVVFDLSKI
+6 KRTGEKVEFDPAKI
-20 RNAVARAGKA
+20 RSAVAKAGRATK
-30 TGEFDDAEADRLTR
+30 EFDEAESDRLTR
-44 IIAAQIP
+44 IIVAQIP

-66 TLMESRHHKTAKSY
+66 TLMESRHHKTAKAY

-90 RDLKRL
+90 RDLKSL
-96 LDPRETIQKYLDKL
+96 LDPRETIQKYLEKL

-129 HLATSIVSRYWLNEV
+129 HLATSVVSRYWLNEV
-144 YPPEVRD
+144 YPPEVRN
-151 AHVNG
+151 AHVSG
-156 EMYIHDLGYLAAY
+156 DLYVHDLGYLAAY

-176 DLLTRGLGGV
+176 DLLLRGLGGV
-186 YGKVESRPA
+186 YGKVESKPA
-195 RHFRSALGQMVN
+195 KHFRSTLGQMVN

-228 LAPFIRKDH
+228 LAPFIRNDH
-237 LSYDEVKQ
+237 LHYDEVKQ

-257 TRAGFQSPFSNITL
+257 TRSGFQSPFSNITL
-271 DLHPHGLTAQEAA
+271 DLKPHGATAGEQA
-284 IIGGQPQQETY
+284 IIGGQPIQETY

-331 VTRDF
+331 ITRDF
-336 DWDNPV
+336 DWSNPV

-359 NFVNSDMSPDDARSM
+359 NFVNSDMNPDDTRSM

-384 LRKRGGGLFAA
+384 LQKRGGGLFAA
-395 NPLTGSIGVVTIDM
+395 NPLTGSIGVVTIDL

-418 KEELFD
+418 KGELLE
-424 RLGHIMDV
+424 RLSHVMDI
-432 ARTSLEIRRKIIES
+432 ARTSLEIKRKIIEN
-446 LTAAGLYPYSRHYL
+446 LTAVGLYPYSRHYL
-460 DTVKQCHGTYWANH
+460 DAVKERNGTYWANH

-487 LNFAGVA
+487 LNFAGVTIA
-494 ISDREGQHLALEI
+494 DPEGQQLALEI
-507 MDFMLSKLETFQHE
+507 MDFMLSRLERFQHE
-521 SGQLYNLEATP
+521 SGQLYNLEASP

-552 VANDEAVRDGADPY
+552 VANEGTFRDGADPY

-571 QLPVAFTT
+571 QLPVAYTT

-588 DPLQTKYTGGTVV
+588 DPIQTKYTGGTVL

-606 ERLDSADQV
+606 ERLESADQAK
-615 RQIVR
+615 QLIR
-620 AITSNYHLPYFTLT
+620 AVTNSYRLPYFTLT

-643 GYVAGNHPY
+643 GYIAGNHPF
-652 CPRCDDELVIT
+652 CPLCDEELIAE
-663 AQQNASTIE
+663 AQKSTVH
-672 PVSDV
+672 PVSEDIPFA
-677 TFSLG
+677 T
-682 PRP
+682 RPER

>member
-1 MQYVV
+1 MRYVI
-6 KRTGEKVVFDLSKI
+6 KRTGEKVPFDQTKI
-20 RNAVARAGKA
+20 RIAITKAGKA
-30 TGEFDDAEADRLTR
+30 TGEFDETEPERLMR
-44 IIAAQIP
+44 IIVAQIP

-66 TLMESRHHKTAKSY
+66 TLMESRHHKTAKAY

-90 RDLKRL
+90 RDLKTL
-96 LDPRETIQKYLDKL
+96 LDPRETIQKYLEKL

-118 NTSYSLQGLNM
+118 NTCYSLQGLNM
-129 HLATSIVSRYWLNEV
+129 HLATSVVSRYWLNEI

-151 AHVNG
+151 AHVG
-156 EMYIHDLGYLAAY
+156 GDMYVHDLGYLAAY

-176 DLLTRGLGGV
+176 DLLLMGLGGV

-195 RHFRSALGQMVN
+195 KHFRSALGQMVN

-228 LAPFIRKDH
+228 LAPFIRYDH
-237 LSYDEVKQ
+237 LRYDEVKQ

-257 TRAGFQSPFSNITL
+257 TRSGFQSPFSNITL
-271 DLHPHGLTAQEAA
+271 DLRPHGATAGEEA
-284 IIGGQPQQETY
+284 IIGGKPVSETY
-295 ADFQPEMDMFNR
+295 TDFQPEMDMFNR
-307 AFAEVMLAGDS
+307 AFAEVMLAGDA

-331 VTRDF
+331 ITRDF
-336 DWDNPV
+336 DWQNPV
-342 YDPIFEMTA
+342 YDSIFEMTA

-359 NFVNSDMSPDDARSM
+359 NFVNSDMDPDDARSM
-374 CCRLRLDTRE
+374 CCRLRLDARE
-384 LRKRGGGLFAA
+384 LRKRGGGLFAS
-395 NPLTGSIGVVTIDM
+395 NPLTGSIGVVTIDL

-418 KEELFD
+418 KDELFG
-424 RLGHIMDV
+424 RLSHVMDI
-432 ARTSLEIRRKIIES
+432 ARTSLEIKRKIIEN

-460 DTVKQCHGTYWANH
+460 DAVKQHNGFYWANH

-487 LNFAGVA
+487 LNFAGITIA
-494 ISDREGQHLALEI
+494 EPDGQHLALEI
-507 MDFMLSKLETFQHE
+507 MDFMLGKLKEFQHE

-538 VLAKQDKALYPDII
+538 VLAKQDKALYPAIH
-552 VANDEAVRDGADPY
+552 VANEEAVKNGADPY

-571 QLPVAFTT
+571 QLPVTYTT

-588 DPLQTKYTGGTVV
+588 DPLQVKYTGGTVV

-606 ERLDSADQV
+606 ERLESADQAK
-615 RQIVR
+615 QLVR
-620 AITSNYHLPYFTLT
+620 AVTNSYRLPYFTLT

-643 GYVAGNHPY
+643 GYIAGNHPF
-652 CPRCDDELVIT
+652 CPRCDEELVAET
-663 AQQNASTIE
+663 QKMAAGPASG
-672 PVSDV
+672 DV
-677 TFSLG
+677 PFATRSES
-682 PRP
+682 

>member
-1 MQYVV
+1 MRYVI
-6 KRTGEKVVFDLSKI
+6 KRTGEKVSFDQAKI
-20 RNAVARAGKA
+20 RIAIAKAGKA
-30 TGEFDDAEADRLTR
+30 TNELDETEPDRLTR
-44 IIAAQIP
+44 IIVAQIP

-66 TLMESRHHKTAKSY
+66 TLMESRHHKTAKAY

-90 RDLKRL
+90 RDLKTL
-96 LDPRETIQKYLDKL
+96 LDPRATIQKYLEKL

-129 HLATSIVSRYWLNEV
+129 HLATSVVSRYWLNEV

-156 EMYIHDLGYLAAY
+156 DMYVHDLGYLAAY

-176 DLLTRGLGGV
+176 DLLMRGLGGV
-186 YGKVESRPA
+186 YGKVESKPA
-195 RHFRSALGQMVN
+195 KHFRSALGQMVN

-228 LAPFIRKDH
+228 LAPFIRYDH
-237 LSYDEVKQ
+237 LRYDDVKQ

-257 TRAGFQSPFSNITL
+257 TRSGFQSPFSNITL
-271 DLHPHGLTAQEAA
+271 DLHPHGATAGEEA
-284 IIGGQPQQETY
+284 IIGGKPITETY

-307 AFAEVMLAGDS
+307 AFAEVMLAGDA

-331 VTRDF
+331 ITRDF
-336 DWDNPV
+336 DWQNPV

-359 NFVNSDMSPDDARSM
+359 NFVNSDMNPDDARSM

-384 LRKRGGGLFAA
+384 LKKRGGGLFAS
-395 NPLTGSIGVVTIDM
+395 NPLTGSIGVVTIDL

-418 KEELFD
+418 KDELFD
-424 RLGHIMDV
+424 RLSHIMDI
-432 ARTSLEIRRKIIES
+432 ARTSLEIKRKIIEN

-460 DTVKQCHGTYWANH
+460 DAVKQCNGSYWANH

-487 LNFAGVA
+487 LNFAGVTIA
-494 ISDREGQHLALEI
+494 EPDGRRLALEV
-507 MDFMLSKLETFQHE
+507 MDFMLGKLEEFQHE

-538 VLAKQDKALYPDII
+538 VLAKQDKALYPNIL
-552 VANDEAVRDGADPY
+552 VANEEAVRNGADPY

-579 DPFEALDLQ
+579 DPFEALDIQ
-588 DPLQTKYTGGTVV
+588 DPLQVKYTGGTVV

-606 ERLDSADQV
+606 ERLESADQAK
-615 RQIVR
+615 QLVR
-620 AITSNYHLPYFTLT
+620 AVTNSYRLPYFTLT

-643 GYVAGNHPY
+643 GYIAGNHPF
-652 CPRCDDELVIT
+652 CPKCDEELAFD
-663 AQQNASTIE
+663 AQKMAVGS
-672 PVSDV
+672 VSGDISFA
-677 TFSLG
+677 T
-682 PRP
+682 RPEG

>member
-1 MQYVV
+1 MRYVI
-6 KRTGEKVVFDLSKI
+6 KRTGEKVPFDPAKI
-20 RNAVARAGKA
+20 RIAITKAGKA
-30 TGEFDDAEADRLTR
+30 TKELDEAEPERLTR
-44 IIAAQIP
+44 IITAQIP

-66 TLMESRHHKTAKSY
+66 TLMESRHHKTAKAY

-90 RDLKRL
+90 RDLRTL
-96 LDPRETIQKYLDKL
+96 LDPRETIQKYLEKL

-129 HLATSIVSRYWLNEV
+129 HLATSVVSRYWLNEV

-156 EMYIHDLGYLAAY
+156 DMYVHDLGYLAAY

-176 DLLTRGLGGV
+176 DLLMRGLGGV
-186 YGKVESRPA
+186 YGKVESKPA
-195 RHFRSALGQMVN
+195 KHFRSALGQMVN

-228 LAPFIRKDH
+228 LAPFIRYDH
-237 LSYDEVKQ
+237 LRYDEVKQ

-257 TRAGFQSPFSNITL
+257 TRSGFQSPFSNITL
-271 DLHPHGLTAQEAA
+271 DLHPHGATAREAV
-284 IIGGQPQQETY
+284 ILGGEPLPETY

-331 VTRDF
+331 ITKDF
-336 DWDNPV
+336 DWENPV

-359 NFVNSDMSPDDARSM
+359 NFVNSDMNPDDARSM

-384 LRKRGGGLFAA
+384 LRKRGGGLFAS
-395 NPLTGSIGVVTIDM
+395 NPLTGSIGVVTVDL
-409 PRIGYLSHS
+409 PRIGYLSHT
-418 KEELFD
+418 KEEMLD
-424 RLGHIMDV
+424 RLSHVMDI
-432 ARTSLEIRRKIIES
+432 ARTSLEIKRKIIEN

-460 DTVKQCHGTYWANH
+460 DAVKQRNGQYWANH

-487 LNFAGVA
+487 LNFAGVT
-494 ISDREGQHLALEI
+494 IGDSEGQRLALEI
-507 MDFMLSKLETFQHE
+507 MDFMLGKLEEFQHE

-552 VANDEAVRDGADPY
+552 VANEEAVRNGADPY

-571 QLPVAFTT
+571 QLPVAYTT

-588 DPLQTKYTGGTVV
+588 DPLQVKYTGGTVV

-606 ERLDSADQV
+606 ERLESADQAK
-615 RQIVR
+615 QLVR
-620 AITSNYHLPYFTLT
+620 AVTNSYRLPYFTLT

-643 GYVAGNHPY
+643 GYIAGNHPF
-652 CPRCDDELVIT
+652 CPRCDEDLV
-663 AQQNASTIE
+663 AEVQKAALGSTSE
-672 PVSDV
+672 DV
-677 TFSLG
+677 PFAT
-682 PRP
+682 RPEI

>member
-1 MQYVV
+1 MRYVI
-6 KRTGEKVVFDLSKI
+6 KRTGEKVEFDQTKI
-20 RNAVARAGKA
+20 RSAIAKAGRATK
-30 TGEFDDAEADRLTR
+30 EFDEAESDRLTR
-44 IIAAQIP
+44 IIVAQIP
-51 DDIATVEQIQDLVEQ
+51 DEIATVEQIQDLVEQ
-66 TLMESRHHKTAKSY
+66 TLMESRHHKTAKAY

-90 RDLKRL
+90 RDLKTL
-96 LDPRETIQKYLDKL
+96 LDPRETIQKYLEKL

-129 HLATSIVSRYWLNEV
+129 HLATSVVSRYWLNEV

-156 EMYIHDLGYLAAY
+156 DMYVHDLGYLAAY

-176 DLLTRGLGGV
+176 DLLLRGLGGV
-186 YGKVESRPA
+186 YGKVESKPA
-195 RHFRSALGQMVN
+195 KHFRSALGQMVN

-228 LAPFIRKDH
+228 LAPFIRNDH
-237 LSYDEVKQ
+237 LRYDEVKQ

-257 TRAGFQSPFSNITL
+257 TRSGFQSPFSNITL
-271 DLHPHGLTAQEAA
+271 DLRPHGATGGEQA
-284 IIGGQPQQETY
+284 IIGGQPIQETY

-331 VTRDF
+331 ITKDF
-336 DWDNPV
+336 DWSNPV

-359 NFVNSDMSPDDARSM
+359 NFVNSDMSPDDTRSM

-384 LRKRGGGLFAA
+384 LQKRGGGLFAA
-395 NPLTGSIGVVTIDM
+395 NPLTGSIGVVTVDL

-418 KEELFD
+418 KGELLD
-424 RLGHIMDV
+424 RLSHVMDV
-432 ARTSLEIRRKIIES
+432 ARTSLEIKRKIIEN

-460 DTVKQCHGTYWANH
+460 DAVKECNGAYWANH

-487 LNFAGVA
+487 LNFAGVTIA
-494 ISDREGQHLALEI
+494 DPEGQQLALEI
-507 MDFMLSKLETFQHE
+507 MDFMLGRLELFQHE
-521 SGQLYNLEATP
+521 SGQLYNLEASP

-552 VANDEAVRDGADPY
+552 VANEGAFRDGADPY

-571 QLPVAFTT
+571 QLPVAYTT

-588 DPLQTKYTGGTVV
+588 DPIQTKYTGGTVL

-606 ERLDSADQV
+606 ERLESADQAK
-615 RQIVR
+615 QLVR
-620 AITSNYHLPYFTLT
+620 AVTNSYRLPYFTLT

-643 GYVAGNHPY
+643 GYIAGNHPF
-652 CPRCDDELVIT
+652 CPLCDEELIAET
-663 AQQNASTIE
+663 QNAPAHPASNDI
-672 PVSDV
+672 P
-677 TFSLG
+677 FAI
-682 PRP
+682 RPER